1 MNYNPNNRI
10 RAGERKTEPK
20 IAKGFDLFSSPMSES
35 DMERIDALG
44 DRLMTLFMG
53 LERGDRFFTDSEGQS
68 RRIQEEI
75 SILVRMLEDWRIW
88 IVSRN

>member
-1 MNYNPNNRI
+1 MSNNPNNRI
-10 RAGERKTEPK
+10 KAGERKTEPK
-20 IAKGFDLFSSPMSES
+20 IATSFELFSSPTSES
-35 DMERIDALG
+35 DMERLDALR
-44 DRLMTLFMG
+44 DRLMTLFVG